1 MLFERIYGPQRR
13 QGLVGGSTMASLAL
27 HLGALGVAVALGGA
41 HAAQVL
47 DQMGEGIVF
56 LAPPPSAAAA
66 PPEAEQLTYADLPG
80 GEGEAATSG
89 IDDGAE
95 SELVG
100 AGLPQGGETGAS
112 EGAESAAAEAG
123 SELPASDSVFMD
135 WQVDNPV
142 AFDAA
147 SAAPAY
153 PDSLQASGVE
163 GMVIAQFVVDTTG
176 QVEQGTFVL
185 LESSHRRF
193 TESVRDALPKMLFR
207 PAEVNGRRIKQLV
220 QQPFIFRIE
229 PRAAPADT
237 AAVVDSGRVAR
248 REG

>member
-1 MLFERIYGPQRR
+1 MFDRIYGPQRR
-13 QGLVGGSTMASLAL
+13 QGLAGGSTVASLAI
-27 HLGALGVAVALGGA
+27 HLGALGVAVVLGGA
-41 HAAQVL
+41 HAATVIEQL
-47 DQMGEGIVF
+47 GEGIVF

-66 PPEAEQLTYADLPG
+66 PPEAERVTYAALPG
-80 GEGEAATSG
+80 DEGATG
-89 IDDGAE
+89 TEGLEDGAE
-95 SELVG
+95 SELFG
-100 AGLPQGGETGAS
+100 TRAPRGGEAGAS
-112 EGAESAAAEAG
+112 EGVESAAVQAG

-153 PDSLQASGVE
+153 PDSLQAQGVE

-176 QVEQGTFVL
+176 HVEQGTFVL

-193 TESVRDALPKMLFR
+193 TESVRDAIPNMLFR

-229 PRAAPADT
+229 PRPAPVDT
-237 AAVVDSGRVAR
+237 GVVGDSGAVAR
-248 REG
+248 RGG